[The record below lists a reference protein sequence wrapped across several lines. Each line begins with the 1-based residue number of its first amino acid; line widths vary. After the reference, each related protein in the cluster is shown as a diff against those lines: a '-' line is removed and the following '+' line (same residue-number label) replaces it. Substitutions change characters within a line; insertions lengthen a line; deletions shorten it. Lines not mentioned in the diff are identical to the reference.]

1 MAAQVLVRTAGMD
14 RDEWLEWRRKGI
26 GGSDAAA
33 VCGLDPYKSPIRL
46 YLEKRGEVPEE
57 EPGEAAHWG
66 QLLEPVIA
74 DEFTRRT
81 GKKVRR
87 RNAILQHPE
96 HPWMLANIDR
106 EIVGEPALLEIKTV
120 NAWDGK
126 AIGEDRLPDRYI
138 IQGQHYLAV
147 TGYQRC
153 YFAVLVGGQRLIVTH
168 VDRDDEL
175 IAHLI
180 EIEREFWRHVE
191 TGTPPPPDG
200 SDDAKELL
208 ARMYPDAD
216 PDSIAVLPTDA
227 EELIRQYHEAK
238 AAEKAAAA
246 RRQEAE
252 NRLKALLGDRAIGRL
267 HGVDVVT
274 WKPVTQTRI
283 DTKRLKAEKP
293 DIYQQYATTTTY
305 RRFEVKEVDL

>member
-1 MAAQVLVRTAGMD
+1 MAKVLVPTKGMP
-14 RDEWLEWRRKGI
+14 RDEWLAWRRRGI

-33 VCGLDPYKSPIRL
+33 VAGLDPHKSPTRVW
-46 YLEKRGEVPEE
+46 LEKTGQLPEE
-57 EPGEAAHWG
+57 ESGEAARWG
-66 QLLEPVIA
+66 LLLEPIIA
-74 DEFTRRT
+74 QEFCERT

-96 HPWMLANIDR
+96 HEWMLANIDR

-126 AIGEDRLPDRYI
+126 GIDEERIPDRYV
-138 IQGQHYLAV
+138 IQGQHCLAV
-147 TGYQRC
+147 TGLQRC
-153 YFAVLVGGQRLIVTH
+153 YYAILIGGQRLVITH
-168 VDRDDEL
+168 VDRDEEL
-175 IAHLI
+175 IAQLI

-216 PDSIAVLPTDA
+216 PDSIAVLPA
-227 EELIRQYHEAK
+227 EAEDLVRQWHEAK
-238 AAEKAAAA
+238 AAEREAAA

-252 NRLKALLGDRAIGRL
+252 NKLKAMLGDRAIGRL
-267 HGVDVVT
+267 YGIDVVT

-305 RRFEVKEVDL
+305 RRFDVKEVEF